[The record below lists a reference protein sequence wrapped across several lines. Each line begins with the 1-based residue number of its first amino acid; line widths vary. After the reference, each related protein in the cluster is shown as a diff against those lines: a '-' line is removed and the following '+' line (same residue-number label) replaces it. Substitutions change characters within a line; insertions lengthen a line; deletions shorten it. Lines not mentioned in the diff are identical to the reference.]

1 MPLFNANSESVL
13 HAPAAPKLDDRGIRE
28 LVAEEHSQ
36 KPRMLPTDEPFVLF
50 SSMSE
55 DVSQKVQKDLEEMIP
70 VSVFEKEDR
79 SCPEV
84 KGYLP
89 FGNGVR
95 NAFI

>member
-28 LVAEEHSQ
+28 LVAEGHSP
-36 KPRMLPTDEPFVLF
+36 KPRTLPTDEPFVLF
-50 SSMSE
+50 SSKSE
-55 DVSQKVQKDLEEMIP
+55 GVFQKVQEELEEMIP
-70 VSVFEKEDR
+70 VSVFEKKDR
-79 SCPEV
+79 SCSEV